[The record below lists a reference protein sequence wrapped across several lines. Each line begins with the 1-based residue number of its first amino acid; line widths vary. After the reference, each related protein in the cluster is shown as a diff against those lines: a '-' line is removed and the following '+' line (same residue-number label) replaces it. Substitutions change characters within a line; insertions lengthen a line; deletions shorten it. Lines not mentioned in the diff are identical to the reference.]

1 MAVTFEIKDAKKATE
16 VVIEV
21 TEIVKVE
28 CFNVAFT
35 ISIIS
40 PSARKLSRQSFGFSG
55 ILMCSP
61 FWVSCEGSFWSI
73 APFAKFVKLDEG
85 YFCTL
90 ARAFAYSFDQ
100 LLTNINVSS
109 APTPRLK
116 AYWW

>member
-40 PSARKLSRQSFGFSG
+40 PSSRKLSRQSFGFCG

-61 FWVSCEGSFWSI
+61 FCVSCDGSFLSI

-90 ARAFAYSFDQ
+90 ARAFAYSFVHV
-100 LLTNINVSS
+100 LTNMNVSS

-116 AYWW
+116 AY